1 MFILGRMNQSKNHH
15 TLLTAPLT
23 TKSVIR
29 SKEMLFISLR
39 FEKRSGCLGEKLY
52 ASRNWQRK
60 PRICQKGGATAGGRS
75 LGRSGPATAE
85 RNRCGGETP
94 ATRPLVLL
102 VVAGLRIPPG
112 HLKRQSHEVFED
124 SQFLGF

>member
-1 MFILGRMNQSKNHH
+1 MTNQSKNHH
-15 TLLTAPLT
+15 SLLTSPLT
-23 TKSVIR
+23 TKSVVR
-29 SKEMLFISLR
+29 SQEILFISFR
-39 FEKRSGCLGEKLY
+39 FEEGSGCLGEKLY

-60 PRICQKGGATAGGRS
+60 PRICKKGAATAGKRS

-85 RNRCGGETP
+85 RSRCGGGETP

-112 HLKRQSHEVFED
+112 HLKRQSHEVF
-124 SQFLGF
+124 